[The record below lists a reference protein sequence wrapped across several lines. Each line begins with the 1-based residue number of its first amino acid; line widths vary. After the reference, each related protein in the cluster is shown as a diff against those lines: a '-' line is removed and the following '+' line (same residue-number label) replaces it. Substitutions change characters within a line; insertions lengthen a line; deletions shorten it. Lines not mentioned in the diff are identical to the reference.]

1 MEIISKNKIFAENYK
16 SFLLKNLLIIEKNNK
31 TSFCLLED
39 KKESLYY
46 YYNYKTVKLNKNLN
60 TKKHILSINEYY
72 DIDEFILENKLTKGL
87 LKNYLN
93 LINNIQIDK
102 KKSLRFFKE
111 IKHRNFRYLVVGQ
124 SGQIFL
130 LDKKKTVW
138 WIKQKPKRTKQ
149 YKQRF
154 QYKNFR
160 NITFKYLAVLPIPK
174 NCF

>member
-31 TSFCLLED
+31 TSFCFLED
-39 KKESLYY
+39 KKESLY

-93 LINNIQIDK
+93 LINNFKIDK
-102 KKSLRFFKE
+102 KKRSFRFFRE
-111 IKHRNFRYLVVGQ
+111 IKHRNFKYLFAGQ
-124 SGQIFL
+124 HGKIFVM
-130 LDKKKTVW
+130 DKKKIVW
-138 WIKQKPKRTKQ
+138 CIKQKPKRIKK
-149 YKQRF
+149 YKERF

-160 NITFKYLAVLPIPK
+160 DVKFKFLEILPIPK
-174 NCF
+174 KNL